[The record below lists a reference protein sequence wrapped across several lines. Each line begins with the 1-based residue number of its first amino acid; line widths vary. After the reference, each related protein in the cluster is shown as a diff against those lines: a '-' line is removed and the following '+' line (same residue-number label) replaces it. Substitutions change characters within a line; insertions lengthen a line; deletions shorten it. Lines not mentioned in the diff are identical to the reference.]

1 MEGKLEGFDPTKH
14 RMLEDEKSWVNE
26 KVPKWDFEPVE
37 VKHLYNGFVDRV
49 IATNPDL
56 SFQQA
61 YDKILEL
68 EKKYEHRFFGV
79 TYSDDP
85 NRKLVFERRRLSQ
98 LEELNLS
105 TEEEKQT
112 LEQLRADFAQIVAEV
127 AEATGDDPVEIQ
139 KNLDTALVYNVA
151 KDLFEAKE
159 IMIKGPI
166 VEGFGETQDARIPN
180 TVIREFLKAT
190 FTPEV
195 LRKAKVGRI
204 GKDDKYMIFR
214 GRSQEHTEKGNEL
227 SQKGIARWDDGGM
240 MIAEDRESYLQA
252 EMFLEGVDDPS
263 KLKHTFKIR
272 ATAGDSSGFHKIQLR
287 SFGVEKPADF
297 DYLAATGLD
306 SEEDQ
311 MRAYILGTIAHEV
324 AHRYENQVERK
335 VFEEYKQILGEEVA
349 QQARPRFV
357 SDYVVKHSE
366 MYGSD
371 EQLLLKE
378 DFAETVR
385 LYATNPD
392 YLRTNYPRRFAFIE
406 QNFPFI
412 KSSSVV
418 EAVKRI
424 KE

>member
-1 MEGKLEGFDPTKH
+1 MEGKLEGFDPTRH
-14 RMLEDEKSWVNE
+14 RMLEDERSWVNK

-37 VKHLYNGFVDRV
+37 VKHQYNEFVDRV
-49 IATNPDL
+49 TATNPDL
-56 SFQQA
+56 SPQQV
-61 YDKILEL
+61 YDKIQEL

-98 LEELNLS
+98 LEELNLL

-112 LEQLRADFAQIVAEV
+112 LEQLRADFARIVAEV

-139 KNLDTALVYNVA
+139 RNLDTALVYNVA

-159 IMIKGPI
+159 IMVEGPI
-166 VEGFGETQDARIPN
+166 VKGFEETQDARIPN
-180 TVIREFLKAT
+180 TAIREFLKAA
-190 FTPEV
+190 FTPEA
-195 LRKAKVGRI
+195 LRKARVGRI

-227 SQKGIARWDDGGM
+227 SQRGIARWDDGGM

-263 KLKHTFKIR
+263 RLKHTFKIR

-287 SFGVEKPADF
+287 SFGVEQPADF
-297 DYLAATGLD
+297 DYLAATGLE
-306 SEEDQ
+306 SEDDQ

-324 AHRYENQVERK
+324 AHRYEDQVERK
-335 VFEEYKQILGEEVA
+335 IFEEYKQILGEEVA
-349 QQARPRFV
+349 QVRPKFV

-378 DFAETVR
+378 DFAESVR
-385 LYATNPD
+385 LYTTNPD

-406 QNFPFI
+406 ENFPFI
-412 KSSSVV
+412 KSGSVV
-418 EAVKRI
+418 KAVRGIEK
-424 KE
+424 